1 MKALSFAFM
10 LTAYCSVSFVLFAII
25 SFTLIGWIVYLFLF
39 LPIYGL
45 SVVAGWIFVWRYG
58 GKTVRIKRGYW
69 SVVLALQTLTCLTSP
84 GNCFGVKQGDRC
96 YSNLQILVGQ
106 ASRSG
111 MNTVPHWPLVED
123 AFYGLAIAYSVA
135 LIVSLVKTLTAKA

>member
-1 MKALSFAFM
+1 MKTLPFALT
-10 LTAYCSVSFVLFAII
+10 LTAYCSVSFVLFAIM
-25 SFTLIGWIVYLFLF
+25 SNTLMGGLVYLFLF
-39 LPIYGL
+39 LPLYGL
-45 SVVAGWIFVWRYG
+45 SVVAGWVFAWQYWS
-58 GKTVRIKRGYW
+58 KTVRFRSGYW
-69 SVVLALQTLTCLTSP
+69 GSVLTLQILTCLTSP

-123 AFYGLAIAYSVA
+123 AFYGLAIAYSAA
-135 LIVSLVKTLTAKA
+135 LIVSLVKTLAAKE

>member
-1 MKALSFAFM
+1 MKTLPFAFM
-10 LTAYCSVSFVLFAII
+10 LTAYCSVSFALFAII
-25 SFTLIGWIVYLFLF
+25 SNTLMGGLVYLFLL

-45 SVVAGWIFVWRYG
+45 SVLAGWIFVWQYW
-58 GKTVRIKRGYW
+58 GKTVQIKRRYW

-111 MNTVPHWPLVED
+111 MNTAPHWPLVED
-123 AFYGLAIAYSVA
+123 AFYGLAIAYSIA
-135 LIVSLVKTLTAKA
+135 LIVSLVKTLTVKE

>member
-1 MKALSFAFM
+1 MKTLPFAFM
-10 LTAYCSVSFVLFAII
+10 LTAYCSVSFVFFAII
-25 SFTLIGWIVYLFLF
+25 SNTLMGALVYLFLF
-39 LPIYGL
+39 LPLYGL
-45 SVVAGWIFVWRYG
+45 SVVIGWVFAWQYR

-69 SVVLALQTLTCLTSP
+69 GIVLALQALTYLTSP

-106 ASRSG
+106 ASSSG

-123 AFYGLAIAYSVA
+123 AFYGLVIAYSVA
-135 LIVSLVKTLTAKA
+135 LIVSLVKTLAAKE